1 MRLTR
6 GDRIAGVDGLQLRRY
21 FRRFGNEQV
30 NYATVMDKLSVT
42 RRQAEK
48 LLTELLKLE
57 MISRCEFQ
65 HDKKMVS
72 YQTTIRGNALG
83 MAKAGK
89 PVTRASAEEVLRK
102 FLDRVRVVNGR
113 QELAHS
119 VESVV
124 VFGSY
129 LSDAKRLNDLDIAV
143 ELRAKWHD
151 DASFQNY
158 RNASLDRA
166 RARAAI
172 PELGGR
178 GLLAAARSDL
188 DSKEQ
193 IAKDQLLRMEFV
205 APDGR
210 VALLRGVWRQ
220 APSRRFAQKRTL
232 RGIDGATLNKRF
244 QCPDARHSQ
253 LRQRRDVVGVL
264 SVWLRNT
271 ESCRRNG
278 SG

>member
-1 MRLTR
+1 MRLNR

-21 FRRFGNEQV
+21 FQRFGSEQV
-30 NYATVMDKLSVT
+30 NYATVMDELSVT
-42 RRQAEK
+42 KRQAEK

-89 PVTRASAEEVLRK
+89 PVTRASAEKVLRK

-143 ELRAKWHD
+143 ELSAKWHD

-166 RARAAI
+166 RAR
-172 PELGGR
+172 GR
-178 GLLAAARSDL
+178 RFRNLVEEVCWPQLEVVSILKNRSRTISFCEWNSLLLMKGLRYCVVFGDRRRVAGLLKRGRCVEL
-188 DSKEQ
+188 TEQ
-193 IAKDQLLRMEFV
+193 
-205 APDGR
+205 
-210 VALLRGVWRQ
+210 
-220 APSRRFAQKRTL
+220 
-232 RGIDGATLNKRF
+232 
-244 QCPDARHSQ
+244 H
-253 LRQRRDVVGVL
+253 
-264 SVWLRNT
+264 
-271 ESCRRNG
+271 
-278 SG
+278 